1 MRTTKLRSRVLLALT
16 VMILLAAATI
26 FAVHNDN
33 LFELGTP
40 PYNAGS
46 GNIAGDG
53 NSANGPDWGDIFNS
67 DGTFKD
73 VIGVSGRPDYKAYG
87 GIGGGLDKE
96 CLG

>member
-26 FAVHNDN
+26 FAVHDDN

-53 NSANGPDWGDIFNS
+53 NPANGPDWEIS
-67 DGTFKD
+67 LTPT
-73 VIGVSGRPDYKAYG
+73 VASRM
-87 GIGGGLDKE
+87 
-96 CLG
+96 